1 MSELNYDEFAVDFIL
16 QLKEHS
22 VKVSRIRDI
31 DKLFIQLLSKAPS
44 DLNIVD
50 ERMPYWAD
58 LWPSAIGI
66 SEYIDSHQDL
76 VKQKQVIEI
85 GCGLGLPGIVAA
97 LGGGKVI
104 MTDYLQEALDF
115 AKNNWNKN
123 LAQDFSGQ
131 LLDWRNV
138 SSIAKADVII
148 ASDVAYESRSFEP
161 LIKAFDQILKPDG
174 VLLLSE
180 PNRKFASPFIE
191 LLEKDFVLSRK
202 DMKVVLDNIDYTI
215 SVYKGTRKL

>member
-1 MSELNYDEFAVDFIL
+1 MSGLNYSEFAINFDL
-16 QLKEHS
+16 QLKNHL

-31 DKLFIQLLSKAPS
+31 DKLFNQLLSKSPS
-44 DLNIVD
+44 DPDIVD

-66 SEYIDSHQDL
+66 SEFIDSDPDVVNNKNVL
-76 VKQKQVIEI
+76 EI

-97 LGGGKVI
+97 LCGGNVT

-115 AKNNWNKN
+115 AENNWEKN
-123 LAQDFSGQ
+123 TSQKFDGQ
-131 LLDWRNV
+131 LLDWRHV

-161 LIKAFDQILKPDG
+161 LRNAIDHILKPDG

-180 PNRKFASPFIE
+180 PNRKFASPFIM
-191 LLEKDFVLSRK
+191 LLKKDFDLIK
-202 DMKVVLDNIDYTI
+202 TDIKVSLDSIDYVI
-215 SVYKGTRKL
+215 SVYKGTKKK

>member
-1 MSELNYDEFAVDFIL
+1 MSDLNYSEFAIDFDL
-16 QLKEHS
+16 QLKDHL

-31 DKLFIQLLSKAPS
+31 DKLFNQLLSKAPS

-66 SEYIDSHQDL
+66 SEYIESHTEI
-76 VKQKQVIEI
+76 VKDKHVLEI

-97 LGGGKVI
+97 LCGGMVT

-115 AKNNWNKN
+115 AESNWKKN
-123 LAQDFSGQ
+123 LSAKFAGQ
-131 LLDWRNV
+131 LLDWRHV
-138 SSIAKADVII
+138 SLIAKTDVII

-161 LIKAFDQILKPDG
+161 LKNAIENILKPDG

-180 PNRKFASPFIE
+180 PNRKFASPFIM
-191 LLEKDFVLSRK
+191 LLKKDFDLKKTDINVT
-202 DMKVVLDNIDYTI
+202 LDSIDYII
-215 SVYKGTRKL
+215 SVYRGTKRK